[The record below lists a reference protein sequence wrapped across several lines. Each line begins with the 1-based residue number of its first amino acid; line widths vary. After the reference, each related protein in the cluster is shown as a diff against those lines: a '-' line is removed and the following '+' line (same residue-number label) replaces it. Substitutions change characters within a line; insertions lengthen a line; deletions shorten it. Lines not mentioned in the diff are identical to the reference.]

1 MGETAKTFRAA
12 LVTLTSGRDADRN
25 AATAAGFIREA
36 HALGAHYVQTPEN
49 TGLIEPDIEHL
60 RDTAEPEASH
70 RVLAS
75 LSALAHEL
83 RLWLH
88 VGSLVVR
95 RLDGTLANRS
105 YLVAPNGRLHARYDK
120 IHMFDVNL
128 AGGESFRESER
139 FGPGHE
145 AVVADLPWGRIG
157 LTICYDL
164 RFPHLYRALAQ
175 AGAGILTVPSAF
187 TRQTGEAHW
196 HLLLRA
202 RAIETGSFVLAA
214 AQAGRHD
221 SGRMT
226 YGHSLAVSPWGDIL
240 AEGGAEPGVTL
251 ADIDMGLVASARERI
266 PALREDKA
274 FELAQRAKETF
285 REAS

>member
-1 MGETAKTFRAA
+1 
-12 LVTLTSGRDADRN
+12 
-25 AATAAGFIREA
+25 
-36 HALGAHYVQTPEN
+36 
-49 TGLIEPDIEHL
+49 
-60 RDTAEPEASH
+60 
-70 RVLAS
+70 
-75 LSALAHEL
+75 
-83 RLWLH
+83 
-88 VGSLVVR
+88 
-95 RLDGTLANRS
+95 
-105 YLVAPNGRLHARYDK
+105 
-120 IHMFDVNL
+120 MFDVNL

-157 LTICYDL
+157 LTICYDV